1 MEENFKKRSTK
12 KIIIIS
18 SIIVLLVALIV
29 GGVLIFLNSRNKPEK
44 IFEDKIKQA
53 FKLVE
58 TEKESEEINSGRVS
72 LEFSGEINSDMAEI
86 KAINPIVKAVKINSV
101 TEFDLNKNIFNQN
114 LSASYDGEQV
124 VNLDALLQD
133 ERIYVYLNELYSK
146 YIDFTDM
153 LEEELYMEDIDLES
167 LFETNVEID
176 TDALIKDIEQIL
188 IEEVSKLDLEQK
200 NVEVNGDKVRKTTC
214 ELSEKDL
221 LKLSKK
227 LLNKLDEYQH
237 IEGMEDLIEEL
248 DYELEYVDEDSGNY
262 IEISLYTKGLNN
274 NIVKLEAKVYSYD
287 EEEMSIEYNKKD
299 ENNATIKVFMYD
311 EEVMVVEYNKEND
324 NKTTIT
330 AEADGAMA
338 KVTIEKNS
346 DTETVVSIAFN
357 EYAEDPESEIEII
370 KITLNEQNENEGTIR
385 FALNVEEIELVL
397 NVKYK
402 VEKNATI
409 EKRDTTNSIKANE
422 IGDSDLLELLENAQ
436 KNEILYG
443 LITSIMM
450 DGTNDLTDSSV
461 DVYDDTF
468 EDVYD
473 DTYEQYEEE
482 MNQDFE
488 YNMVYQGNEINLL
501 DDYNY

>member
-12 KIIIIS
+12 KIIIITT
-18 SIIVLLVALIV
+18 IIVLLVALIA
-29 GGVLIFLNSRNKPEK
+29 GGVLVFLNSRNKPEK
-44 IFEDKIKQA
+44 ILEDKIKQA

-58 TEKESEEINSGRVS
+58 TEKESEEINSGRIS
-72 LEFSGEINSDMAEI
+72 LELSGEINSDMAEI
-86 KAINPIVKAVKINSV
+86 KTINPIVKAVKINSV

-114 LSASYDGEQV
+114 LSASYDGEPV
-124 VNLDALLQD
+124 VSLDALLQD

-153 LEEELYMEDIDLES
+153 IEEELYMEDIDLES
-167 LFETNVEID
+167 LFKTNVEID

-200 NVEVNGDKVRKTTC
+200 NVELDGDKVRKTTC
-214 ELSEKDL
+214 ELSEKDV
-221 LKLSKK
+221 LKLLKK

-237 IEGMEDLIEEL
+237 IEGMEELIEEL
-248 DYELEYVDEDSGNY
+248 DDELEYVDEDSGNY

-287 EEEMSIEYNKKD
+287 EE
-299 ENNATIKVFMYD
+299 
-311 EEVMVVEYNKEND
+311 VMVIEYNKEND

-357 EYAEDPESEIEII
+357 EYAEDPESEIELI

-385 FALNVEEIELVL
+385 FAVNVEEVELIL

-402 VEKNATI
+402 VEKNAVI

-422 IGDSDLLELLENAQ
+422 MGDSDLMELLENAQ

-443 LITSIMM
+443 LITSIIM
-450 DGTNDLTDSSV
+450 DNSVTNDLIDSS
-461 DVYDDTF
+461 

-473 DTYEQYEEE
+473 YTFEDAYDETLEQYDDE
-482 MNQDFE
+482 MNQDFGYNITYPGNVIDSE
-488 YNMVYQGNEINLL
+488 YL
-501 DDYNY
+501 DDYMY